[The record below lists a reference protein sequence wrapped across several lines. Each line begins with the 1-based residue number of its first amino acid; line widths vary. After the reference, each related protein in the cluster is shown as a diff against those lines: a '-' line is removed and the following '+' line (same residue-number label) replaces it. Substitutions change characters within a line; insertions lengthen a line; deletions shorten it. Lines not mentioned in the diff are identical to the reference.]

1 VDNFVDEKV
10 EKALTVE
17 GHLDVPFRGRPR
29 ATDVGP
35 PPTRISRTRVRFT
48 TPYPALSSTCP
59 NPGGQ
64 GSMVARPAPA
74 LASSADAVEFV
85 RFCYGRRKVGWPELY
100 DEMCHVA
107 TRGLFRGMGRD
118 ALADV
123 GVGFSLFETPQLAAL
138 VMRIVGEEQAARRAA
153 RAAALEAAARSG
165 DEAPSVVG
173 GVALAAG
180 AA

>member
-1 VDNFVDEKV
+1 MQ
-10 EKALTVE
+10 
-17 GHLDVPFRGRPR
+17 P
-29 ATDVGP
+29 ATP
-35 PPTRISRTRVRFT
+35 A
-48 TPYPALSSTCP
+48 TPVCPATP
-59 NPGGQ
+59 E
-64 GSMVARPAPA
+64 AEA
-74 LASSADAVEFV
+74 FV
-85 RFCYGRRKVGWPELY
+85 RFCYQRRRVGWPELY

-138 VMRIVGEEQAARRAA
+138 VARIVGEEQAARRAA
-153 RAAALEAAARSG
+153 REAAARSA
-165 DEAPSVVG
+165 EESATPASVG